1 MVDLIKMS
9 TPPSDATSPCPGI
22 LNLVIPAG
30 VCGSYRYSRISFIYV
45 GHDVSVVSLLVCILH
60 FVFASEAY
68 YYYINI
74 MEVDATAG
82 RTGGEGFIRNNDR
95 HGERNYHPR
104 SI

>member
-1 MVDLIKMS
+1 MS
-9 TPPSDATSPCPGI
+9 TPTSDATSPCPGI

-30 VCGSYRYSRISFIYV
+30 LYSRISFIYV
-45 GHDVSVVSLLVCILH
+45 GHDVSVISSLVCILH

-82 RTGGEGFIRNNDR
+82 RTGGEGFIRKSDMEKGTTT
-95 HGERNYHPR
+95 HGVFRISRLPF
-104 SI
+104 I